1 MELQKKK
8 DFLIRFLY
16 AAVVLAIAIYIC
28 RKAVFV
34 LRPFVV
40 ALLVSLLLR
49 PVVHFLQR
57 VCRIQKTIAAVCV
70 VLLFYALVGV
80 LLTLL
85 GFRLVTGV
93 KDIVL
98 GLPEFYNLR
107 VEPLLYQMGGSISS
121 FVERLDPAAA
131 STVSAYLVNAGN
143 AIESTVSSF
152 SMAALKAATGYAF
165 SVPGY
170 LLNIL
175 ITIIATVFLSSDFP
189 RIKRF
194 LLYQLPEE
202 KQTFLRN
209 VRTHLG
215 RTLGRY
221 VRSYALILF
230 ITFTELSL
238 GLALVGIDNPLL
250 LALLIA
256 LFDILPV
263 VGSGTILIPWV
274 ILSAVSGDYRT
285 AIGLGIVYVI
295 ITVIRNIME
304 PKIIGEHVGL
314 HPIVTLLAMVVGV
327 YVFGGIGLLGLP
339 LFLALCQS
347 LNEAGVIHWFKKVP
361 PEAPEP
367 PKSAKPEPSEAAS
380 GGSSETH

>member
-34 LRPFVV
+34 LLPFVV

-131 STVSAYLVNAGN
+131 STVSAYLV
-143 AIESTVSSF
+143 
-152 SMAALKAATGYAF
+152 
-165 SVPGY
+165 
-170 LLNIL
+170 
-175 ITIIATVFLSSDFP
+175 
-189 RIKRF
+189 KRR
-194 LLYQLPEE
+194 
-202 KQTFLRN
+202 KI
-209 VRTHLG
+209 G
-215 RTLGRY
+215 R
-221 VRSYALILF
+221 
-230 ITFTELSL
+230 
-238 GLALVGIDNPLL
+238 
-250 LALLIA
+250 
-256 LFDILPV
+256 
-263 VGSGTILIPWV
+263 
-274 ILSAVSGDYRT
+274 
-285 AIGLGIVYVI
+285 
-295 ITVIRNIME
+295 
-304 PKIIGEHVGL
+304 
-314 HPIVTLLAMVVGV
+314 
-327 YVFGGIGLLGLP
+327 
-339 LFLALCQS
+339 
-347 LNEAGVIHWFKKVP
+347 
-361 PEAPEP
+361 
-367 PKSAKPEPSEAAS
+367 AS
-380 GGSSETH
+380 CRERV

>member
-34 LRPFVV
+34 LLPFVV

-143 AIESTVSSF
+143 AIESAVSSF

-209 VRTHLG
+209 VRIHLG

-238 GLALVGIDNPLL
+238 GLALVGVDNPLL

-339 LFLALCQS
+339 LFRCR
-347 LNEAGVIHWFKKVP
+347 FK
-361 PEAPEP
+361 
-367 PKSAKPEPSEAAS
+367 
-380 GGSSETH
+380 